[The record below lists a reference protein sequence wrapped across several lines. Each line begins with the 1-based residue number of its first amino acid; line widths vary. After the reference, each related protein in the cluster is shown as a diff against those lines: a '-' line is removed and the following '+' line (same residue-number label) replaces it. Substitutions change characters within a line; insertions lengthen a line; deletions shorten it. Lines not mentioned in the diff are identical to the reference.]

1 MAEPLDQAT
10 MDAIAEMLRDA
21 ETLPRPPLPM
31 AILLLSV
38 ELEIMIAVNRAVDD
52 MRQTASTD

>member
-1 MAEPLDQAT
+1 MAEPLDLAT

-38 ELEIMIAVNRAVDD
+38 ELEIMIAVNQAVDG
-52 MRQTASTD
+52 MRQAGSPD